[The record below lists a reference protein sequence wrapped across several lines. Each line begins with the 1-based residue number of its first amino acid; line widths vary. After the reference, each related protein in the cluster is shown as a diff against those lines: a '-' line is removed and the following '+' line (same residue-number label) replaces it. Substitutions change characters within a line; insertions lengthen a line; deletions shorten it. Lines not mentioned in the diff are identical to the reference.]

1 MACITGA
8 LWDLCTQGNN
18 TGGID
23 EIKVLS
29 GDELGT
35 VTVDSNTGAITAITL
50 DQAATIGFQK
60 VDFQTEGAD
69 NTTEFVITNGTNV
82 ISTNTTNFTTP
93 KEDAVKYKFI
103 EELLGCVCGVVIYYK
118 DLNGEEWL
126 IGTEGEKQRAY
137 ATTITGV
144 SGRSFEDENK
154 IDWVF
159 VARGSF
165 SKRNM
170 TGVALP
176 TV

>member
-23 EIKVLS
+23 EIKFLS
-29 GDELGT
+29 ADELES
-35 VTVDSNTGAITAITL
+35 VTVDPATSAITAITL
-50 DQAATIGFQK
+50 TAGATVGFVD

-82 ISTNTTNFTTP
+82 VGTNTTNITTP
-93 KEDAVKYKFI
+93 KEDAPKYHFI
-103 EELLGCVCGVVIYYK
+103 EELLGCVCGLIIYYK

-126 IGTEGEKQRAY
+126 IGSEGQKQRAY
-137 ATTITGV
+137 ATTISGA
-144 SGRSFEDENK
+144 SGRAFEDENK

-165 SKRNM
+165 PKRNM